1 MEINFLLRIYYMS
14 LKSMMRSL
22 IAKMEVVMKAIS
34 SFKQSNRR
42 KEIVMKSTFPN
53 PIQSVK

>member
-1 MEINFLLRIYYMS
+1 MS